1 MLPPALSALLPQR
14 KGAHVVLV
22 VTKHERPAAPS
33 SATSAAVSQA
43 SQKKFKKTK
52 RPSSVSVIAE
62 ADQQATV
69 TASSQATD
77 CVHTVQIVL
86 LDPEVSI
93 EDELE
98 AQARL
103 VSLGSVRI
111 DGQHV
116 VVSEN
121 GIATSYGE
129 PGVLQACRPVL
140 LLGARN
146 L

>member
-1 MLPPALSALLPQR
+1 MLPPALSALLPER
-14 KGAHVVLV
+14 KGTHIVLV
-22 VTKHERPAAPS
+22 VTKHERPAAAT
-33 SATSAAVSQA
+33 SASSAAVSQA
-43 SQKKFKKTK
+43 SQKKFEKTK

-77 CVHTVQIVL
+77 CFYTVQVVL

-103 VSLGSVRI
+103 VSLGSVQI
-111 DGQHV
+111 DGKNV

-121 GIATSYGE
+121 GIVTSYGE
-129 PGVLQACRPVL
+129 PGVPQSCRPIL
-140 LLGARN
+140 
-146 L
+146 